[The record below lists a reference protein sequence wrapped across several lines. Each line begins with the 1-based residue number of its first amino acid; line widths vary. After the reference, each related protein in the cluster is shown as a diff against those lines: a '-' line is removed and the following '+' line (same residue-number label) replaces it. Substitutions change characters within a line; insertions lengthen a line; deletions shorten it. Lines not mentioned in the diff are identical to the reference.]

1 MYRILDKS
9 ELAARVHRYVVHA
22 PDIARKARAGQFV
35 ILRLD
40 ERGERIPITIAD
52 MDSAGGTLTLYV
64 QVVGKTTLQM
74 SLMGAGDAIRD
85 VVGPLG
91 VPSVVEPVGTVVSVG
106 GGFGIAALYPILRQ
120 HQRVGNRTISIL
132 GARSRGLFI
141 LEDEIRAVSH
151 ETNFATDDGSYG
163 TPGLVTDVLAQL
175 LQGGRVLNQVIAIG
189 PLRMM
194 QAVSEMTRPSGIKTL
209 VSMNPMMMDGTG
221 MCGACR
227 VTVGGETRFACVD
240 GPEFDGHQV
249 DFDTVAN
256 RLQMYLPE
264 ERLAMANFRQQ
275 HEHTHGTARH
285 SSKISV

>member
-1 MYRILDKS
+1 
-9 ELAARVHRYVVHA
+9 
-22 PDIARKARAGQFV
+22 
-35 ILRLD
+35 
-40 ERGERIPITIAD
+40 
-52 MDSAGGTLTLYV
+52 
-64 QVVGKTTLQM
+64 
-74 SLMGAGDAIRD
+74 
-85 VVGPLG
+85 
-91 VPSVVEPVGTVVSVG
+91 
-106 GGFGIAALYPILRQ
+106 
-120 HQRVGNRTISIL
+120 
-132 GARSRGLFI
+132 
-141 LEDEIRAVSH
+141 
-151 ETNFATDDGSYG
+151 
-163 TPGLVTDVLAQL
+163 
-175 LQGGRVLNQVIAIG
+175 VIAIG